1 MIKKILKKAEAA
13 VKANI
18 LFNIEAYLE
27 ERQEKNGRHPIH
39 DNRYHL
45 QEAIGWLKR
54 AQDATPDGGVS
65 RGYSIAWN
73 PYFQSKG
80 WQPSYPETTGYIIPT
95 FFECAKYL
103 NDSDLFNRAVRMA
116 EWEIAIQMKSGAVRG
131 GVISKD
137 EPIPSVFCTGQ
148 VIFGWVH
155 TYKETG
161 NDNFLIAAK
170 KAGDF
175 LLTVQDANGQLV
187 EDGKYNFAD
196 REATAYHTR
205 VAWSLILLGQAAKEK
220 RYIHAG
226 IKNIEYNLKFQEKNG
241 WFKNNCLYD
250 ATQPL
255 LHTICYVTEGLLG
268 AGLLLKDERFIKAA
282 RSTADSLLLLNSKG
296 EYLPGRFNK
305 DWMGT
310 VNWSCLTGDAQLSV
324 IFLRLYGVTK
334 DVKYL
339 DGARR
344 LIEFIKTTQNCSTAN
359 LGIRGGIKGS
369 YPVSGTYGK
378 YQILNWATKF
388 YADALLLDELIC
400 ANKGY
405 VVYG

>member
-1 MIKKILKKAEAA
+1 MLKKIINKIEVLAKT
-13 VKANI
+13 NRM
-18 LFNIEAYLE
+18 FNIDAYLE
-27 ERQEKNGRHPIH
+27 ERQEKNGRFPVL
-39 DNRYHL
+39 DNKYHL
-45 QEAIGWLKR
+45 KEAIDWLKR

-95 FFECAKYL
+95 FFECARYFNEK
-103 NDSDLFNRAVRMA
+103 DLFNRAVRMA
-116 EWEIAIQMKSGAVRG
+116 EWEIDIQMENGAVRG
-131 GVISKD
+131 GVINKD

-148 VIFGWVH
+148 VIFGWIH
-155 TYKETG
+155 AYKETG
-161 NDNFLIAAK
+161 EDNFLSAAK
-170 KAGDF
+170 KGGDF
-175 LLTVQDANGQLV
+175 LITVQDANGRLV

-196 REATAYHTR
+196 REATAYHAR
-205 VAWSLILLGQAAKEK
+205 VAWSLILLGQAAKDK
-220 RYIHAG
+220 KYTQAG

-241 WFKNNCLYD
+241 WFKNNCLAD
-250 ATQPL
+250 AAQPL

-268 AGLLLKDERFIKAA
+268 AGLLLNDERFIKAA
-282 RSTADSLLLLNSKG
+282 RSTADSLLILNGKE

-305 DWMGT
+305 DWLGT
-310 VNWSCLTGDAQLSV
+310 VSWSCLTGDAQLAV
-324 IFLRLYGVTK
+324 IFLRLYGETK
-334 DVKYL
+334 DIKYL

-344 LIEFIKTTQNCSTAN
+344 IIEFIKTTQNCSAAN

-388 YADALLLDELIC
+388 YVDALLLENRIEE
-400 ANKGY
+400 NKDHII
-405 VVYG
+405 YG